1 MYKLSPSILSAD
13 FARLGEQVALLK
25 EGGAEYIHIDV
36 MDGMFVPNISFGFP
50 VIQSI
55 RGLTDQVFDVHLMI
69 QEPIRYIQEFKHAGA
84 DILTVHAEAC
94 THLHRTILAIREAG
108 MRAGVAL
115 NPATP
120 VSALEHVFEIA
131 DLVLVMS
138 VNPGYGGQKFIHQ
151 CEKKI
156 HTIKQKREAGDY
168 HFEIEVDGGISF
180 ENAAVLQKAG
190 VDVFVAGTQVFKG
203 NIIENIHKFDEI
215 LGGKQV

>member
-13 FARLGEQVALLK
+13 FSRLGEQVQQLK
-25 EGGAEYIHIDV
+25 EGGSAYIHIDV

-50 VIQSI
+50 VIKSI

-69 QEPIRYIQEFKHAGA
+69 QEPIRYIQEFKDIGA

-94 THLHRTILAIREAG
+94 THLHRTIMAIREAG
-108 MRAGVAL
+108 MKAGVAL

-120 VSALEHVFEIA
+120 VSVLEHVFEFT

-151 CEKKI
+151 CKKKI
-156 HTIKQKREAGDY
+156 RSLKQIRTDHNY
-168 HFEIEVDGGISF
+168 HFEIEVDGGVSF
-180 ENAAVLQKAG
+180 DNASILQEAG
-190 VDVFVAGTQVFKG
+190 VDVFVAGTQMFQG
-203 NIIENIHKFDEI
+203 NIIENIQTFDRI
-215 LGGKQV
+215 LR